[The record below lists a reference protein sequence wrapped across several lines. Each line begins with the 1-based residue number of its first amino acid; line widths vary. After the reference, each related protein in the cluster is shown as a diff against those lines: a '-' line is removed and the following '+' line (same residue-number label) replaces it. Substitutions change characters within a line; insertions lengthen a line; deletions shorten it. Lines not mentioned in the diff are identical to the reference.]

1 MKVFPVIAA
10 AALGISLPAWG
21 QAMDP
26 NMPGMDMRG
35 MTMPK
40 KPVVKAKPKAK
51 LATKSIAKPAPKAS
65 SSGAAAKPGHDMSGM
80 AMPGMVMPASP
91 QASPGGQ
98 SSDPHGSHDM
108 AAMSGMDMS
117 HAANGAMPGM
127 TMEGHGSSGTSLAA
141 GNAPAPA
148 PPLDHYADRIFPPAD
163 MARARQQLHGEH
175 GGGTFSQ
182 VLFNLAEY
190 QARKGSDGYR
200 WDGQAWIGSDLNRL
214 FLKTEGEGNLGR
226 SVDSAEV
233 QALYSRA
240 LDPYWNLQVG
250 ARYDFKPNP
259 SRVYAT
265 IGVEGLAPGMFDTE
279 AAVFVSNKGDV
290 LGRIEGWYDERLTQR
305 LILQPRVELNLAAQ
319 DVRED
324 RIGAG
329 LSNAELGLRLR
340 YEVRREFAP
349 YIGVS
354 YNRKVG
360 TTARYAR
367 EDGNGVQATS
377 LVIGVRAWF

>member
-1 MKVFPVIAA
+1 
-10 AALGISLPAWG
+10 
-21 QAMDP
+21 
-26 NMPGMDMRG
+26 
-35 MTMPK
+35 
-40 KPVVKAKPKAK
+40 
-51 LATKSIAKPAPKAS
+51 
-65 SSGAAAKPGHDMSGM
+65 
-80 AMPGMVMPASP
+80 
-91 QASPGGQ
+91 
-98 SSDPHGSHDM
+98 
-108 AAMSGMDMS
+108 MSGMDMS

-305 LILQPRVELNLAAQ
+305 LILQPRVELEPSRAGCPRGPHRRRPVECRTRLAPP
-319 DVRED
+319 
-324 RIGAG
+324 
-329 LSNAELGLRLR
+329 L
-340 YEVRREFAP
+340 
-349 YIGVS
+349 
-354 YNRKVG
+354 
-360 TTARYAR
+360 
-367 EDGNGVQATS
+367 
-377 LVIGVRAWF
+377 